1 MNIQEGARRMKRA
14 GRWLIMVTLTS
25 VLVLLGIG
33 LVVSAFPHGSRSL
46 GDGVIIIVFAF
57 TYLAIPGGVLWLA
70 GWITEGF
77 AKNPD

>member
-1 MNIQEGARRMKRA
+1 
-14 GRWLIMVTLTS
+14 
-25 VLVLLGIG
+25 LVLLGIG